1 MAGMGGDRA
10 SAAALDQIDQT
21 ERNFKRAM
29 AVTALVEALF
39 LALMIYL
46 VDFHDRTHLLIFV
59 GAIGTY
65 GIGILTVFALGAHL
79 NRKFQMLIRA
89 IESRD

>member
-1 MAGMGGDRA
+1 MTNTGGDRA
-10 SAAALDQIDQT
+10 RAAALDQIDKT

-29 AVTALVEALF
+29 SLVAIVEALF
-39 LALMIYL
+39 LGLMIYL

-79 NRKFQMLIRA
+79 NRKFQMLLHALER
-89 IESRD
+89 